1 MILTRKQ
8 LAKLPFAGQNTQ
20 QLLYSCVKSKTLT
33 NICTEEDFFAPM
45 YTFVICQ
52 TILFGLIKWCKQTLM
67 MGKLHLNLNCFFN
80 FTTHCTHTLLEAKS
94 LTTCVKKTQ
103 IATTRANSSIFY
115 QLRPPLSFCY
125 PSTF

>member
-1 MILTRKQ
+1 
-8 LAKLPFAGQNTQ
+8 
-20 QLLYSCVKSKTLT
+20 
-33 NICTEEDFFAPM
+33 
-45 YTFVICQ
+45 
-52 TILFGLIKWCKQTLM
+52 

-115 QLRPPLSFCY
+115 QLRPPLTFLLSFY
-125 PSTF
+125 LLRALGNPPLTPVQDIILMQTS